1 MPSPD
6 GFNLDDAI
14 RKVPDFPKPGILFY
28 DITSILANPDAFRHC
43 VDSME
48 RLYRDERLDA
58 VAAIESRGFVF
69 AAPLCDRL
77 GLPLLLVRKK
87 GKLPGKTLGRSYQ
100 LEYGQA
106 EIEMHAADIP
116 SGGRVLIV
124 DDLIATGGT
133 IRAAA
138 DLLRDGGAEPIGAFA
153 VVGLPFLDYRSVTGD
168 LPIRT
173 LIEYFGE

>member
-1 MPSPD
+1 MPIQE

-43 VDSME
+43 LDSMVK
-48 RLYRDERLDA
+48 LYRDERLDA
-58 VAAIESRGFVF
+58 IAAIESRGFIF

-87 GKLPGKTLGRSYQ
+87 GKLPGKTIGRRYE
-100 LEYGQA
+100 LEYGAA
-106 EIEMHAADIP
+106 EIEMHVADIP
-116 SGGRVLIV
+116 VGGRVLIV

-138 DLLRDGGAEPIGAFA
+138 DLLMDGGAEPIGAFA
-153 VVGLPFLDYRSVTGD
+153 VVGLPFLDYRSALGD